1 MMKFIHR
8 LQGDEEEG
16 SLPQGNDNRSSAGYP
31 PEPRENRKISGS
43 PPGNQVFSDN
53 LYLSY

>member
-31 PEPRENRKISGS
+31 PEPGKSKDQRKPSRESGI
-43 PPGNQVFSDN
+43 F
-53 LYLSY
+53 